1 MAAEPEMLPVIRNAL
16 DDIKGQDILC
26 LDVRRQSTEVDYMVL
41 ASGNSARQVRALA
54 DSVMAQARQQGFRP
68 LGCEGLDSMEWVLLD
83 YLDVVVH
90 IMLPEVRA
98 YYDLERLWG
107 QP

>member
-1 MAAEPEMLPVIRNAL
+1 MAAESEMLPVIWDAL
-16 DDIKGQDILC
+16 DDIKGRDLLC
-26 LDVRRQSTEVDYMVL
+26 LDVRRQSTEIDYMVL

-54 DSVMAQARQQGFRP
+54 DSVLARARQRGFRP

-98 YYDLERLWG
+98 HYELERLWG